1 MNCRRAG
8 ILSACALISLA
19 QSAEIDLKMAEA
31 KALSGRYQVYGGS
44 LAEMLPPT
52 PNDRHVSFRF
62 KGQAAR
68 DLFNGI
74 GPDVRRELACSGDPD
89 FRERRRGHLLCVHNK
104 DNGYACLLG
113 LDLRT
118 GKSEAGGIC

>member
-1 MNCRRAG
+1 MSFRRAG
-8 ILSACALISLA
+8 ILGACTLISLA
-19 QSAEIDLKMAEA
+19 QSAESSVETAAA
-31 KALSGRYQVYGGS
+31 KVLSGRYQVYGGS

-62 KGQAAR
+62 KGQSAR

-74 GPDVRRELACSGDPD
+74 GPDVRRGLACSGDPED
-89 FRERRRGHLLCVHNK
+89 RERRRGHLLCVYSRE
-104 DNGYACLLG
+104 NGYTCLLG

-118 GKSEAGGIC
+118 GTSEAGGVC

>member
-1 MNCRRAG
+1 MNFHRAG
-8 ILSACALISLA
+8 IVGACALISLA
-19 QSAEIDLKMAEA
+19 QSAERRVETAEA

-74 GPDVRRELACSGDPD
+74 GPDVRRELACSGDAD
-89 FRERRRGHLLCVHNK
+89 FRQRRRGHLLCVYSK
-104 DNGYACLLG
+104 ENGYTCLLG

-118 GKSEAGGIC
+118 GKSEAGGVC